1 VENQEKGVNQMSNMN
16 AKKTGKGKKVRGTF
30 NVSAELFEELQAF
43 QEYIRVSEGL
53 LFRPTYTE
61 VIGRL
66 WEAYQ
71 NSLTQKKAH
80 RKLSYVGQ
88 ERETTNLSDDNRVAL

>member
-1 VENQEKGVNQMSNMN
+1 MSKSN
-16 AKKTGKGKKVRGTF
+16 AKKVEKGGKARGTL
-30 NVSAELFEELQAF
+30 NISPELFAKLQAF
-43 QEYIRVSEGL
+43 QEHVRVSEGL

-66 WEAYQ
+66 WDAYQ
-71 NSLTQKKAH
+71 DSLTQKKAH
-80 RKLSYVGQ
+80 RKLSYVGP

>member
-1 VENQEKGVNQMSNMN
+1 VENQEKGMNQMSKVNT
-16 AKKTGKGKKVRGTF
+16 KKVGKGKGRGTF
-30 NVSAELFEELQAF
+30 NVSAELFAELQAF